1 MMSMEEWKEY
11 RLGELCDTISDTYKK
26 GAKEVV
32 LINTSDVLD
41 GKCLNHQK
49 VANENLKGQ
58 FKKTFQYN
66 DILYSEIRPANKRF
80 AFVDFEAT
88 DYIASTKLMVLRHNE
103 KITPQYLYYILK
115 SQNVID
121 ELQMLAESRSGTFPQ
136 ITFSELS
143 NLKVLLPN
151 IKTQN
156 RIISILSSLDDKI
169 EVNRRINEQL
179 EELAQALFKSWL
191 QKAKE
196 KRTIGDMCN
205 NILDYSK
212 CSYDEVVLVN
222 SSDVTRG
229 IFEHHNYSPNNELKG
244 HFKKRFRMYDVLYS
258 EIRPRNQHYAY
269 CLFDPDKYIAS
280 TRLMILR
287 NKENIVSSSILYSYI
302 LLNSVQEEF
311 TLKTETRSGT
321 FPQGKFEDMAQI
333 TLPYHPIEQQTEMT
347 DFLNAVYDKMWTN
360 QQEITHLTTLRD
372 TLLPKLMSGEIDVNE
387 VEL

>member
-1 MMSMEEWKEY
+1 MEEWKEY
-11 RLGELCDTISDTYKK
+11 RLGEI
-26 GAKEVV
+26 A
-32 LINTSDVLD
+32 
-41 GKCLNHQK
+41 
-49 VANENLKGQ
+49 
-58 FKKTFQYN
+58 TFSQGIQV
-66 DILYSEIRPANKRF
+66 DI
-80 AFVDFEAT
+80 
-88 DYIASTKLMVLRHNE
+88 
-103 KITPQYLYYILK
+103 K
-115 SQNVID
+115 SQFLQKEEGYIRFVRIVDYTKQGEEQPRYIQRPNDRYIVSETDLVMIRYGSQTAGKIVRGISGAIANNTFKVILNQNVALNNFVYYYLSQNSIR
-121 ELQMLAESRSGTFPQ
+121 EYFMRSQASSTMPA
-136 ITFSELS
+136 ITFEMMG
-143 NLKVLLPN
+143 NLKVALPTLQ
-151 IKTQN
+151 TQQK
-156 RIISILSSLDDKI
+156 IASILSSLDDKI

-179 EELAQALFKSWL
+179 DELAQALFKSWL